1 MLIVWV
7 PLILITKLGIWVLH
21 HGTNL
26 EAGKP
31 GWLTG
36 LEKYSLL
43 SSMWLDKLEKNL
55 VEYYIA
61 SVSIFYFML
70 MYW

>member
-36 LEKYSLL
+36 LEK
-43 SSMWLDKLEKNL
+43 
-55 VEYYIA
+55 
-61 SVSIFYFML
+61 
-70 MYW
+70 